1 MAKIYNNNPLGTNI
15 RLSKEAKMPE
25 IKLSETL
32 QKITEAIKDDISSKI
47 HDVGYFSNFAQD
59 CKNPDKNLFARA
71 ISLAVRKDPNN
82 DGKAYLSI
90 NILHPTM
97 QVNSSSNLAYGDRK
111 ELLEFVN
118 TPDFIKRLETIVRD
132 MAEKLKE
139 NI

>member
-1 MAKIYNNNPLGTNI
+1 MAKIYNNNPLGANI
-15 RLSKEAKMPE
+15 KLNKEATVPD
-25 IKLSETL
+25 INLSEKL
-32 QKITEAIKDDISSKI
+32 REITEAIKDDISNRI

-90 NILHPTM
+90 NLLHPTM
-97 QVNSSSNLAYGDRK
+97 EINSSSNLAYGDRK
-111 ELLEFVN
+111 KLLEVIESS
-118 TPDFIKRLETIVRD
+118 DFIEKLEITVRNL
-132 MAEKLKE
+132 AEKLKE

>member
-1 MAKIYNNNPLGTNI
+1 
-15 RLSKEAKMPE
+15 MPE

-97 QVNSSSNLAYGDRK
+97 QVNSSS
-111 ELLEFVN
+111 
-118 TPDFIKRLETIVRD
+118 ISS
-132 MAEKLKE
+132 
-139 NI
+139 